1 MWSEVVDGEV
11 FEGRVWPRT
20 FAIAE
25 RLWTNPETVDIDE
38 FYTRL
43 YAAETYL
50 EKTGLHL
57 NDSKKAVQASFPN
70 TESFLNLL
78 TPIKGYKRLMG
89 DMTIPTEQRD
99 KTYRNLRDVL
109 RPDSKEAF
117 AFRLQVKEFLKNG
130 DSKQITSRLLS
141 ILKAAEEA
149 KKISSIQPLVN
160 SFSTIAPKV
169 IDYLGQ
175 KDPAKSSALL
185 AEIKA
190 ARKPAASL
198 ELGIWDELEA
208 LVTGTL
214 KDRPENIPLM

>member
-1 MWSEVVDGEV
+1 MKRIQE
-11 FEGRVWPRT
+11 R
-20 FAIAE
+20 AIK
-25 RLWTNPETVDIDE
+25 NQ
-38 FYTRL
+38 
-43 YAAETYL
+43 
-50 EKTGLHL
+50 EK
-57 NDSKKAVQASFPN
+57 AS
-70 TESFLNLL
+70 
-78 TPIKGYKRLMG
+78 
-89 DMTIPTEQRD
+89 
-99 KTYRNLRDVL
+99 
-109 RPDSKEAF
+109 
-117 AFRLQVKEFLKNG
+117 
-130 DSKQITSRLLS
+130 
-141 ILKAAEEA
+141 AEEA

-175 KDPAKSSALL
+175 KNPEKASALI